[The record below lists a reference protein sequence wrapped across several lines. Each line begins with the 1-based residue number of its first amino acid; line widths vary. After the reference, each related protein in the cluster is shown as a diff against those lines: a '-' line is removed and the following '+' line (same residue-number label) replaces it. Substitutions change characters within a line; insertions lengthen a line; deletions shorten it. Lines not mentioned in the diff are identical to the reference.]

1 MYGALLL
8 LFYKY
13 YFCDIWINWLKTLNN
28 LFPKFD
34 QSKGK
39 SRIYLESMLQIGSIA
54 IITYAFRLL
63 VGYLTHKIFKTDKY
77 GPADKFAVLVAA
89 PTIFLLQSDLKDKL
103 SFFFLNVTI
112 IKIDFKQSLL

>member
-1 MYGALLL
+1 MYGAFTVVVFFISIIFATFGL
-8 LFYKY
+8 
-13 YFCDIWINWLKTLNN
+13 IAGKTLNTI
-28 LFPKFD
+28 FPKFD

-39 SRIYLESMLQIGSIA
+39 PRIYLESMLQIGSIA

-63 VGYLTHKIFKTDKY
+63 IGYLTHKIFKTDKY

-103 SFFFLNVTI
+103 SFIF
-112 IKIDFKQSLL
+112 S